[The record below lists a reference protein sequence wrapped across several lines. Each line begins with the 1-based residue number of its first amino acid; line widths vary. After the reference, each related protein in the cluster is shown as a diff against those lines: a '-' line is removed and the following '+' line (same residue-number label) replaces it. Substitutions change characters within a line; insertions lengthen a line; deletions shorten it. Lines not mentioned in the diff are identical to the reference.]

1 MKKCVSTRLLTVV
14 LAASAVGLSGTV
26 RAAAAVPDWAAASAA
41 TDAISVK
48 GVLGKRTD
56 PPHDGR
62 DRAEAERRKR
72 EELQRQQQE
81 QRRQAQEERRRQ
93 QQEEEIE
100 AKREA
105 EIKRQQNEAEEEQAK
120 NIRRKREIEETD
132 RTSAREVTNERLEDL
147 GARQELRDEDGLDIT
162 RRNETEQRTREER
175 QKTAEEEGIAAC
187 ESFDPITCPRLPGE

>member
-26 RAAAAVPDWAAASAA
+26 GAAAAVSDRVAASAA
-41 TDAISVK
+41 KDAISVK
-48 GVLGKRTD
+48 GVLGKRID
-56 PPHDGR
+56 PHDGR

-72 EELQRQQQE
+72 EELQRQQRE
-81 QRRQAQEERRRQ
+81 QRRQEQEERRRQ
-93 QQEEEIE
+93 EEEEIE

-105 EIKRQQNEAEEEQAK
+105 EIKRQQNEAEQKQVETT
-120 NIRRKREIEETD
+120 RRKREIEED
-132 RTSAREVTNERLEDL
+132 DLASAMEGTHERLENL

-162 RRNETEQRTREER
+162 RRNNTEQRTREER